1 MYRLHTISEL
11 LCWTSER
18 CTLMQLFPLSPRENQ
33 CFPGFHMMLTS
44 CNDFN
49 AYLTLKEL
57 QVLIPKNIVK
67 NISYDNITG
76 LSLSFAELVIEY
88 PRM

>member
-1 MYRLHTISEL
+1 
-11 LCWTSER
+11 
-18 CTLMQLFPLSPRENQ
+18 
-33 CFPGFHMMLTS
+33 MMLTS
-44 CNDFN
+44 GNDFN

-88 PRM
+88 PRMWM